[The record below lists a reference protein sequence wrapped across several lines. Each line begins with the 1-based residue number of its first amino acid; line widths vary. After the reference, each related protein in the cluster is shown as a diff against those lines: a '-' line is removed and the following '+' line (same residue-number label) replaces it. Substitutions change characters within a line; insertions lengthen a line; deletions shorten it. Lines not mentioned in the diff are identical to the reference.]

1 MATTVTLA
9 LTAITTLNNVENLF
23 VSEMPETLTLK
34 VLDELVT
41 FCATTVETIVL
52 VVAVGFIADK
62 GVTTVVEVIEL
73 VGQIVFCGTKD
84 VTELDVS

>member
-9 LTAITTLNNVENLF
+9 LTAITTITNVENLF

-73 VGQIVFCGTKD
+73 VAQIVFCGTKD

>member
-9 LTAITTLNNVENLF
+9 LTAITTITNVENVF
-23 VSEMPETLTLK
+23 VLEMPETLALK

-52 VVAVGFIADK
+52 VAAVGFIADE
-62 GVTTVVEVIEL
+62 GLTTVVEVIEL
-73 VGQIVFCGTKD
+73 VGKIVFCGTKE
-84 VTELDVS
+84 VAELGVS